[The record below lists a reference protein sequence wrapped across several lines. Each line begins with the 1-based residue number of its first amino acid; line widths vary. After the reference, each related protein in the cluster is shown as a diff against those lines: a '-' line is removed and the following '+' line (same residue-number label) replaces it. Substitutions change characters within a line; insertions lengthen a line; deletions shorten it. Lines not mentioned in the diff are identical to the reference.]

1 MRIHIPRVSWSWLFV
16 PLLLAVLIAVLAYP
30 MALLFIKSF
39 ALTRPGQPTVW
50 GLEGWIGAFS
60 DRGLSIALFNT
71 FSLAAVRIVIT
82 TVIAIF
88 FAWVVTRTDTP
99 FKGFIE
105 IALWLGFFL
114 PMLPMTMGWIL
125 LLDPHHGLLNKFLM
139 QIFNLSKAPFN
150 IFSYW
155 GIVWSHLAYSSS
167 IRFLLITPA
176 FRTMDAALE
185 EAARTSGSSNFA
197 TLCRITIPILAPA
210 LLASTFLGLIKS
222 LESLEIELVLG
233 IPSGIYVLS
242 TKIYDYINWEPPL
255 HGQATALCSI
265 FLVMV
270 FVLIWIQRYFVRNRQ
285 YTTITGRGYVV
296 RPTRLGPWRWVTCG
310 LSMFFISIMIFLPL
324 GALLMGTFM
333 EIFGNFD
340 LENPWTSRH
349 WMAVLTDPLF
359 LRSLKTTLV
368 LGIGSGI
375 IGTVIYAL
383 ISYYI
388 IRTRFAGR
396 GFINLLTWLPW
407 AMPGILISLA
417 LLWAVLGSGDFVK
430 VIYGTTIVLIL
441 AIIIK
446 EMPLGVQMIKA
457 GVQQIS
463 NELEEASM
471 AAGASWISTF
481 RRIVIPLIKPT
492 LIAVGIVVFIAAVRD
507 IPTVVFLSTYHSR
520 TISLLMLDYLAE
532 ASLESAAVV
541 GVFIVLLIFLLLIIG
556 RFLGLRWLSVKS

>member
-1 MRIHIPRVSWSWLFV
+1 MII
-16 PLLLAVLIAVLAYP
+16 
-30 MALLFIKSF
+30 
-39 ALTRPGQPTVW
+39 
-50 GLEGWIGAFS
+50 
-60 DRGLSIALFNT
+60 
-71 FSLAAVRIVIT
+71 
-82 TVIAIF
+82 
-88 FAWVVTRTDTP
+88 
-99 FKGFIE
+99 
-105 IALWLGFFL
+105 L
-114 PMLPMTMGWIL
+114 PM
-125 LLDPHHGLLNKFLM
+125 
-139 QIFNLSKAPFN
+139 
-150 IFSYW
+150 
-155 GIVWSHLAYSSS
+155 
-167 IRFLLITPA
+167 
-176 FRTMDAALE
+176 
-185 EAARTSGSSNFA
+185 
-197 TLCRITIPILAPA
+197 
-210 LLASTFLGLIKS
+210 
-222 LESLEIELVLG
+222 
-233 IPSGIYVLS
+233 
-242 TKIYDYINWEPPL
+242 
-255 HGQATALCSI
+255 
-265 FLVMV
+265 
-270 FVLIWIQRYFVRNRQ
+270 
-285 YTTITGRGYVV
+285 
-296 RPTRLGPWRWVTCG
+296 
-310 LSMFFISIMIFLPL
+310 

-349 WMAVLTDPLF
+349 WMAVFTDPLF